1 MPALLEALSELKGV
15 DTGGVLYTSGMK
27 LYKTLLVCLLP
38 LTCLASLAG
47 DAPVDTAGV
56 DTTAADTTADSNP
69 YIDLYGSDQ
78 VTLEQV
84 EAKIGPRLQ
93 AYLEAITSGDREAAQ
108 VLDAEITEVLQAM
121 GDFALVELSR
131 IQYFTDG
138 NPTYLTIDLVDA
150 DDRAARM
157 TFAAEPTGQ
166 VEGVE
171 ELLAAWSEYQEAG
184 FALLRA
190 GTMPQG
196 KPQCPAYHCV
206 FGFPGDLAAFG
217 QRFEAEVPQHQAVL
231 ERVLRE
237 DADFED
243 RAHAAFLLA
252 HIDDGAALV
261 QLMLEAIDDPS
272 STVRNNALRVLGA
285 VATDHPQVE
294 IPLDPILRAL
304 DYPLTTDRNKVLY
317 VLSGLAKRPELQ
329 AEIARRAGA
338 TLIDILRLRQPNN
351 HDFAYQILQAVSGE
365 DFGARDYEAWKEWF
379 TRTELASP
387 SATGPESSP
396 VAQDSPEGQRH
407 A

>member
-1 MPALLEALSELKGV
+1 MKSTKMLLLGFL
-15 DTGGVLYTSGMK
+15 
-27 LYKTLLVCLLP
+27 TLVAQV
-38 LTCLASLAG
+38 ASVGEVSAQASTDGTL
-47 DAPVDTAGV
+47 
-56 DTTAADTTADSNP
+56 

-78 VTLEQV
+78 ITLEQV
-84 EAKIGPRLQ
+84 EANVGSRLQ
-93 AYLEAITSGDREAAQ
+93 AYLDAIATGDRETARRLQ
-108 VLDAEITEVLQAM
+108 TEILESIQAM

-131 IQYFTDG
+131 IQYFTEG

-150 DDRAARM
+150 DDRDARM
-157 TFAAEPTGQ
+157 GFASAPTGQ
-166 VEGVE
+166 VAGVE
-171 ELLAAWSEYQEAG
+171 DLLAAWGEYQEAG

-196 KPQCPAYHCV
+196 KPECSAYHCV
-206 FGFPGDLAAFG
+206 FGFPGDLAPFG
-217 QRFEAEVPQHQAVL
+217 RRFEVEVPRHRAVL

-285 VATDHPQVE
+285 VATDHPEVD

-317 VLSGLAKRPELQ
+317 VLSGLAQRPGLQ
-329 AEIARRAGA
+329 AEIAERAGDI
-338 TLIDILRLRQPNN
+338 LLDILRLRQPNN
-351 HDFAYQILQAVSGE
+351 HDFAYQILQSISGE
-365 DFGARDYEAWKEWF
+365 DFGARNYAAWRNWLDQKSWIDEA
-379 TRTELASP
+379 
-387 SATGPESSP
+387 GPELP
-396 VAQDSPEGQRH
+396 DGGT
-407 A
+407 